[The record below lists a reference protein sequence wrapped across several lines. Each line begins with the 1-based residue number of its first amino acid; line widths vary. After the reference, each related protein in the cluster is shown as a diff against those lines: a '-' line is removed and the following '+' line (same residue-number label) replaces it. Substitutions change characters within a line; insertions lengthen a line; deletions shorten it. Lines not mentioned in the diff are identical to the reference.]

1 MFFINLLAMSIYF
14 NMKTNYF
21 KPLIILIIL
30 LIFTSFNTY
39 SQNDNDRKSKT
50 KKEKLYSEI
59 ITNEAKS
66 DSGIFDV
73 HKVDDKYYFE
83 INDSLI
89 GRDMMMVTRVVKMA
103 TEIPLSA
110 HKLSEQVIRW
120 EKFDNNI
127 LLKVASYSKFAN
139 DTLPINEAVSNSN
152 FEPIISSFSIVTRN
166 NKKQSL
172 VIDVTN
178 IFKSDVKVFGFP
190 QSRRKSYKI
199 SSLDS
204 KLSFIESIKS
214 FPLNIEVRHIKTYK
228 SSDSRNGQVSMLLN
242 NSIILLPKI
251 PMKRR
256 YFDQRVGWITSS
268 QVDYGLDNQEAETV
282 RYLRRWKLEVKDED
296 IEKFNKG
303 ELVEPKNPIVFYID
317 PGTPLKWR
325 KYIKQGIEDW
335 QAAFEEAGFKNAII
349 AKDPPSVDEDPDW
362 SAEDIRYSV
371 FRYLAS
377 TTINANGGQVA
388 DPRSGEILQF
398 DVNWYHNV
406 LKLLRNWWVVQTG
419 AINPEA
425 RSIELKNEVMGEGV
439 RFVAAH
445 EVGHAIGLP
454 HNMGSSS
461 AYPVDSLRSKTF
473 TKKYGTAPS
482 IMDYARWNYI
492 AQPGDE
498 GVALMPSYW
507 DTPNIGIYDK
517 YSIKWGYKPILDVSE
532 EEEIKILRSWIL
544 DKQNDLT
551 YRYGD
556 PGIDPSSQT
565 EDLGDNAIKASE
577 YGIANLKIIVPNL
590 IDWSTK
596 DGEGYD
602 DLNEMYNTVLSQFR
616 RYMGHVTTNIGG
628 VYQYYKTSNQDGAVY
643 NHVDKNHQKLCV
655 DFLHN
660 NLFETPHW
668 IIEKN
673 ILNKIEFAGITNRIR
688 SLQSSYLNSILDFG
702 RMARMI
708 ENEAINGSN
717 SYSLSEMM
725 DDLKNGLWKEL
736 KKQEKIDIYRRNL
749 QRSYINRLGYL
760 MKSEQEVRLGSYWS
774 NYVTRVKVDVSDI
787 RSVTMGTLLEL
798 KKELLKSEKKYSD
811 LNIKNHLNYCISLIN
826 SSLKV
831 N

>member
-1 MFFINLLAMSIYF
+1 MKIKSFICNPLFFVFTMFFSIEIF
-14 NMKTNYF
+14 SQKKIDEKKLTQTKT
-21 KPLIILIIL
+21 
-30 LIFTSFNTY
+30 
-39 SQNDNDRKSKT
+39 
-50 KKEKLYSEI
+50 YSEI
-59 ITNEAKS
+59 ITENAIT

-73 HKVDDKYYFE
+73 HKIDNKYYFE

-110 HKLSEQVIRW
+110 HKLSEQVIKW
-120 EKFDNNI
+120 EKFENNI
-127 LLKVASYSKFAN
+127 LLRVASYSKFAN

-152 FEPIISSFSIVTRN
+152 FEPIISSFKIEAK
-166 NKKQSL
+166 NKEKSSFL
-172 VIDVTN
+172 IDVTTL
-178 IFKSDVKVFGFP
+178 FKSDIKAFGFP

-204 KLSFIESIKS
+204 KLSFIETIKS

-228 SSDSRNGQVSMLLN
+228 SSETRNGQISMLLN
-242 NSIILLPKI
+242 NSIILLPKN

-256 YFDQRVGWITSS
+256 YFDQRVGWITSR
-268 QVDYGLDNQEAETV
+268 QIDYGLDNQEAETV
-282 RYLRRWKLEVKDED
+282 RYLRRWRLEVKEKD
-296 IEKFNKG
+296 IEKFKRG
-303 ELVEPKNPIVFYID
+303 ELVEPKNPIVFYVD
-317 PGTPLKWR
+317 PGTPIKWR

-349 AKDPPSVDEDPDW
+349 AKDPPTKDEDPDW
-362 SAEDIRYSV
+362 SPEDIRFSV

-406 LKLLRNWWVVQTG
+406 LKLLRDWWIVQTG
-419 AINPEA
+419 AVNPDA

-473 TKKYGTAPS
+473 TKKFGTAPS
-482 IMDYARWNYI
+482 IMDYARWNYV

-507 DTPNIGIYDK
+507 DTPNIGLYDK
-517 YSIKWGYKPILDVSE
+517 YSIMWGYKPILGVSAE
-532 EEEIKILRSWIL
+532 EEKKILQSWIL
-544 DKQNDLT
+544 EKQDDLT

-565 EDLGDNAIKASE
+565 EDLGDNAVKASE
-577 YGIANLKIIVPNL
+577 YGIANLKRIVPEL
-590 IDWSTK
+590 INWSTV
-596 DGEGYD
+596 DGED
-602 DLNEMYNTVLSQFR
+602 FNDLKEMYNTVLSQFR
-616 RYMGHVTTNIGG
+616 RYMGHVTNNVGG
-628 VYQYYKTSNQDGAVY
+628 VYQFYKTSDQDGAVY
-643 NHVDKNHQKLCV
+643 SHVDKNHQKLCIN
-655 DFLHN
+655 FLHTH
-660 NLFETPHW
+660 LFDTPNW

-673 ILNKIEFAGITNRIR
+673 ILDKIEFAGITNRIR
-688 SLQSSYLNSILDFG
+688 SIQSTYLNSLLDFG

-708 ENEAINGSN
+708 ENEALNGINA
-717 SYSLSEMM
+717 YTLSQMM
-725 DDLKNGLWKEL
+725 NDLKKGLWKEL
-736 KKQEKIDIYRRNL
+736 YKKEKIDIYRRNL

-760 MKSEQEVRLGSYWS
+760 MKNQQEIRSGSYWS
-774 NYVTRVKVDVSDI
+774 SYTTPIKVDVSDI
-787 RSVTMGTLLEL
+787 RSITMSILIDL
-798 KKELLKSEKKYSD
+798 KKDLLKYHKKYSD
-811 LNIKNHLNYCISLIN
+811 KNLKAHLNYCIELIN
-826 SSLKV
+826 NALITKT
-831 N
+831 NN

>member
-1 MFFINLLAMSIYF
+1 MKIKSFISNLVLFVLTIFFS
-14 NMKTNYF
+14 TE
-21 KPLIILIIL
+21 
-30 LIFTSFNTY
+30 IF
-39 SQNDNDRKSKT
+39 SQKKIDEKKLTQT
-50 KKEKLYSEI
+50 KKYSEI
-59 ITNEAKS
+59 ITENAIT

-73 HKVDDKYYFE
+73 HKIDNKYYFE

-110 HKLSEQVIRW
+110 HKLSEQVIKW
-120 EKFDNNI
+120 EKFENNI
-127 LLKVASYSKFAN
+127 LLRVASYSKFAN

-152 FEPIISSFSIVTRN
+152 FEPIISSFKIEAKNIEKS
-166 NKKQSL
+166 SFL
-172 VIDVTN
+172 IDVTTL
-178 IFKSDVKVFGFP
+178 FKSDIKVFGFP

-204 KLSFIESIKS
+204 KLSFIETIKS

-228 SSDSRNGQVSMLLN
+228 SSETRNGQISMLLN
-242 NSIILLPKI
+242 NSIILLPKN
-251 PMKRR
+251 PMKKR
-256 YFDQRVGWITSS
+256 YFDQRVGWITSR
-268 QVDYGLDNQEAETV
+268 QIDYGLDNQEAETI
-282 RYLRRWKLEVKDED
+282 RYLRRWRLEVKEED
-296 IEKFNKG
+296 IEKFKRG
-303 ELVEPKNPIVFYID
+303 ELVEPKNPIVFYVD
-317 PGTPLKWR
+317 PGTPIKWR

-349 AKDPPSVDEDPDW
+349 AKDPPTKDEDPDW
-362 SAEDIRYSV
+362 SPEDIRYSV

-419 AINPEA
+419 AVNPNA

-473 TKKYGTAPS
+473 TKKFGTAPS
-482 IMDYARWNYI
+482 IMDYARWNYV

-507 DTPNIGIYDK
+507 DTPNIGLYDK
-517 YSIKWGYKPILDVSE
+517 YSIKWGYKPILGVSAE
-532 EEEIKILRSWIL
+532 EEKKILQGWIL
-544 DKQNDLT
+544 EKQDDLT

-565 EDLGDNAIKASE
+565 EDLGDNAVKASE
-577 YGIANLKIIVPNL
+577 YGIANLKRIVPEL
-590 IDWSTK
+590 INWSTV
-596 DGEGYD
+596 DGED
-602 DLNEMYNTVLSQFR
+602 FNDLKEMYNTVLSQFR
-616 RYMGHVTTNIGG
+616 RYMGHVTNNVGG
-628 VYQYYKTSNQDGAVY
+628 VYQFYKTSDQNGAVY
-643 NHVDKNHQKLCV
+643 SHVDKNHQKLCIK
-655 DFLHN
+655 FLNTH
-660 NLFETPHW
+660 LFETPDW

-673 ILNKIEFAGITNRIR
+673 ILDKIEFAGITNRIR
-688 SLQSSYLNSILDFG
+688 SIQSSYLNSLLDFG

-708 ENEAINGSN
+708 ENEALNGTN
-717 SYSLSEMM
+717 AYTLSQMM
-725 DDLKNGLWKEL
+725 NDLKKGLWKEL
-736 KKQEKIDIYRRNL
+736 YKKEKIDIYRRNL

-760 MKSEQEVRLGSYWS
+760 MKNQQEIRSGSYWS
-774 NYVTRVKVDVSDI
+774 NYITPIKVDVSDV
-787 RSVTMGTLLEL
+787 RSITMSVLVDL
-798 KKELLKSEKKYSD
+798 KKDILKYSKKYSD
-811 LNIKNHLNYCISLIN
+811 KNLKAHLNYCIELIN
-826 SSLKV
+826 NALITKT

>member
-1 MFFINLLAMSIYF
+1 MKIKSFISNLLLF
-14 NMKTNYF
+14 VFT
-21 KPLIILIIL
+21 
-30 LIFTSFNTY
+30 IFFSNEIF
-39 SQNDNDRKSKT
+39 SQ
-50 KKEKLYSEI
+50 KKIDEKLSQTKTYSEI
-59 ITNEAKS
+59 ITENAIT

-73 HKVDDKYYFE
+73 HKIDNKYYFE

-110 HKLSEQVIRW
+110 HKLSEQVIKW
-120 EKFDNNI
+120 EKFENNI
-127 LLKVASYSKFAN
+127 LLRVASYSKFAN

-152 FEPIISSFSIVTRN
+152 FEPIISSFKIEAK
-166 NKKQSL
+166 NKEKSSFL
-172 VIDVTN
+172 IDVTTLFN
-178 IFKSDVKVFGFP
+178 SDIKVFGFP

-204 KLSFIESIKS
+204 KLSFIETIKS

-228 SSDSRNGQVSMLLN
+228 SSETRNGQISMLLN
-242 NSIILLPKI
+242 NSIILLPKN
-251 PMKRR
+251 PMKKR
-256 YFDQRVGWITSS
+256 YFDQRVGWITSR
-268 QVDYGLDNQEAETV
+268 QIDYGLDNQEAETI
-282 RYLRRWKLEVKDED
+282 RYLRRWRLEVKEKD
-296 IEKFNKG
+296 IEKFKRG
-303 ELVEPKNPIVFYID
+303 ELVEPKNPIVFYVD
-317 PGTPLKWR
+317 PGTPIKWR

-349 AKDPPSVDEDPDW
+349 AKDPPSKDEDPDW
-362 SAEDIRYSV
+362 SPEDIRYSV

-419 AINPEA
+419 AVNPNA

-473 TKKYGTAPS
+473 TKKFGTSPS
-482 IMDYARWNYI
+482 IMDYARWNYV

-507 DTPNIGIYDK
+507 DTPNIGLYDK
-517 YSIKWGYKPILDVSE
+517 YSIKWGYKPILGVSAE
-532 EEEIKILRSWIL
+532 EEKKILQGWIL
-544 DKQNDLT
+544 EKQDDLT

-565 EDLGDNAIKASE
+565 EDLGDNAVKASE
-577 YGIANLKIIVPNL
+577 YGIANLKRIVPEL
-590 IDWSTK
+590 INWSTV
-596 DGEGYD
+596 DGED
-602 DLNEMYNTVLSQFR
+602 FNDLREMYNTVLSQFR
-616 RYMGHVTTNIGG
+616 RYMGHVTNNVGG
-628 VYQYYKTSNQDGAVY
+628 VYQFYKTSDQNGAVY
-643 NHVDKNHQKLCV
+643 SHVDKNHQKLCIK
-655 DFLHN
+655 FLNTH
-660 NLFETPHW
+660 LFETPDW

-673 ILNKIEFAGITNRIR
+673 ILDKIEFAGITNRIR
-688 SLQSSYLNSILDFG
+688 SIQSSYLNSLLDFG

-708 ENEAINGSN
+708 ENEALNGTN
-717 SYSLSEMM
+717 AYTLSQMM
-725 DDLKNGLWKEL
+725 NDLKKGLWKEL
-736 KKQEKIDIYRRNL
+736 YKKEKIDIYRRNL

-760 MKSEQEVRLGSYWS
+760 MKNQQEIRSGSYWS
-774 NYVTRVKVDVSDI
+774 NYITPIKVDVSDI
-787 RSVTMGTLLEL
+787 RSITMSVLVEL
-798 KKELLKSEKKYSD
+798 KKDLLKFSKKYSD
-811 LNIKNHLNYCISLIN
+811 KNLKAHLNYCIELIN
-826 SSLKV
+826 DALITKT

>member
-1 MFFINLLAMSIYF
+1 MKIKSFISNLLLF
-14 NMKTNYF
+14 VFT
-21 KPLIILIIL
+21 
-30 LIFTSFNTY
+30 IFFSNEIF
-39 SQNDNDRKSKT
+39 SQ
-50 KKEKLYSEI
+50 KKIDEKLSQTKTYSEI
-59 ITNEAKS
+59 ITENAIT

-73 HKVDDKYYFE
+73 HKIDNKYYFE

-110 HKLSEQVIRW
+110 HKLSEQVIKW
-120 EKFDNNI
+120 EKFENNI
-127 LLKVASYSKFAN
+127 LLRVASYSKFAN

-152 FEPIISSFSIVTRN
+152 FEPIISSFKIEAK
-166 NKKQSL
+166 NKEKSSFL
-172 VIDVTN
+172 IDVTTLFN
-178 IFKSDVKVFGFP
+178 SDIKVFGFP

-204 KLSFIESIKS
+204 KLSFIETIKS

-228 SSDSRNGQVSMLLN
+228 SSETRNGQISMLLN
-242 NSIILLPKI
+242 NSIILLPKN
-251 PMKRR
+251 PMKKR
-256 YFDQRVGWITSS
+256 YFDQRVGWITSR
-268 QVDYGLDNQEAETV
+268 QIDYGLDNQEAETI
-282 RYLRRWKLEVKDED
+282 RYLRRWRLEVKEKD
-296 IEKFNKG
+296 IEKFKRG
-303 ELVEPKNPIVFYID
+303 ELVEPKNPIVFYVD
-317 PGTPLKWR
+317 PGTPIKWR

-349 AKDPPSVDEDPDW
+349 AKDPPSKDEDPDW
-362 SAEDIRYSV
+362 SPEDIRYSV

-419 AINPEA
+419 AVNPNA

-473 TKKYGTAPS
+473 TKKFGTAPS
-482 IMDYARWNYI
+482 IMDYARWNYV

-507 DTPNIGIYDK
+507 DTPNIGLYDK
-517 YSIKWGYKPILDVSE
+517 YSIKWGYKPILGVSAE
-532 EEEIKILRSWIL
+532 EEKKILQGWIL
-544 DKQNDLT
+544 EKQDDLT

-565 EDLGDNAIKASE
+565 EDLGDNAVKASE
-577 YGIANLKIIVPNL
+577 YGIANLKRIVPEL
-590 IDWSTK
+590 INWSTV
-596 DGEGYD
+596 DGED
-602 DLNEMYNTVLSQFR
+602 FNDLREMYNTVLSQFR
-616 RYMGHVTTNIGG
+616 RYMGHVTNNVGG
-628 VYQYYKTSNQDGAVY
+628 VYQFYKTSDQNGAVY
-643 NHVDKNHQKLCV
+643 SHVDKNHQKLCIK
-655 DFLHN
+655 FLNTH
-660 NLFETPHW
+660 LFETPDW

-673 ILNKIEFAGITNRIR
+673 ILDKIEFAGITNRIR
-688 SLQSSYLNSILDFG
+688 SIQSSYLNSLLDFG

-708 ENEAINGSN
+708 ENEALNGTN
-717 SYSLSEMM
+717 AYTLSQMM
-725 DDLKNGLWKEL
+725 NDLKKGLWKEL
-736 KKQEKIDIYRRNL
+736 YKKEKIDIYRRNL

-760 MKSEQEVRLGSYWS
+760 MKNQQEIRSGSYWS
-774 NYVTRVKVDVSDI
+774 NYITPIKVDVSDI
-787 RSVTMGTLLEL
+787 RSTTMSVLVEL
-798 KKELLKSEKKYSD
+798 KKDLLKFSKKYSD
-811 LNIKNHLNYCISLIN
+811 KNLKAHLNYCIELIN
-826 SSLKV
+826 NALITKT

>member
-1 MFFINLLAMSIYF
+1 MKIKSFISNLLLF
-14 NMKTNYF
+14 VFT
-21 KPLIILIIL
+21 
-30 LIFTSFNTY
+30 IFFSNEIF
-39 SQNDNDRKSKT
+39 SQ
-50 KKEKLYSEI
+50 KKIDEKLSQTKTYSEI
-59 ITNEAKS
+59 ITENAIT

-73 HKVDDKYYFE
+73 HKIDNKYYFE

-110 HKLSEQVIRW
+110 HKLSEQVIKW
-120 EKFDNNI
+120 EKFENNI
-127 LLKVASYSKFAN
+127 LLRVASYSKFAN

-152 FEPIISSFSIVTRN
+152 FEPIISSFKIEAK
-166 NKKQSL
+166 NKEKSSFL
-172 VIDVTN
+172 IDVTTLFN
-178 IFKSDVKVFGFP
+178 SDIKVFGFP

-204 KLSFIESIKS
+204 KLSFIETIKS

-228 SSDSRNGQVSMLLN
+228 SSETRNGQISMLLN
-242 NSIILLPKI
+242 NSIILLPKN
-251 PMKRR
+251 PMKKR
-256 YFDQRVGWITSS
+256 YFDQRVGWITSR
-268 QVDYGLDNQEAETV
+268 QIDYGLDNQEAETI
-282 RYLRRWKLEVKDED
+282 RYLRRWRLEVKEKD
-296 IEKFNKG
+296 IEKFKRG
-303 ELVEPKNPIVFYID
+303 ELVEPKNPIVFYVD
-317 PGTPLKWR
+317 PGTPIKWR

-349 AKDPPSVDEDPDW
+349 AKDPPSKNEDPDW
-362 SAEDIRYSV
+362 SPEDIRYSV

-419 AINPEA
+419 AVNPNA

-473 TKKYGTAPS
+473 TKKFGTSPS
-482 IMDYARWNYI
+482 IMDYARWNYV

-507 DTPNIGIYDK
+507 DTPNIGLYDK
-517 YSIKWGYKPILDVSE
+517 YSIKWGYKPILGVSAE
-532 EEEIKILRSWIL
+532 EEKKILQGWIL
-544 DKQNDLT
+544 EKQDDLT

-565 EDLGDNAIKASE
+565 EDLGDNAVKASE
-577 YGIANLKIIVPNL
+577 YGIANLKRIVPEL
-590 IDWSTK
+590 INWSTV
-596 DGEGYD
+596 DGED
-602 DLNEMYNTVLSQFR
+602 FNDLREMYNTVLSQFR
-616 RYMGHVTTNIGG
+616 RYMGHVTNNVGG
-628 VYQYYKTSNQDGAVY
+628 VYQFYKTSDQNGAVY
-643 NHVDKNHQKLCV
+643 SHVDKNHQKLCIK
-655 DFLHN
+655 FLNTH
-660 NLFETPHW
+660 LFETPDW

-673 ILNKIEFAGITNRIR
+673 ILDKIEFAGITNRIR
-688 SLQSSYLNSILDFG
+688 SIQSSYLNSLLDFG

-708 ENEAINGSN
+708 ENEALNGTN
-717 SYSLSEMM
+717 AYTLSQMM
-725 DDLKNGLWKEL
+725 NDLKKGLWKEL
-736 KKQEKIDIYRRNL
+736 YKKEKIDIYRRNL

-760 MKSEQEVRLGSYWS
+760 MKNQQEIRSGSYWS
-774 NYVTRVKVDVSDI
+774 NYITPIKVDVSDI
-787 RSVTMGTLLEL
+787 RSTTMSVLVEL
-798 KKELLKSEKKYSD
+798 KKDLLKFSKKYSD
-811 LNIKNHLNYCISLIN
+811 KNLKAHLNYCIELIN
-826 SSLKV
+826 NALITKT

>member
-1 MFFINLLAMSIYF
+1 MKIKSFISNLLLF
-14 NMKTNYF
+14 LFT
-21 KPLIILIIL
+21 
-30 LIFTSFNTY
+30 IFFSTEIFA
-39 SQNDNDRKSKT
+39 Q
-50 KKEKLYSEI
+50 KKIDEKLTQTKTYSEI
-59 ITNEAKS
+59 ITENAIT

-73 HKVDDKYYFE
+73 HKIDNKYYFE

-110 HKLSEQVIRW
+110 HKLSEQVIKW
-120 EKFDNNI
+120 EKFENNI
-127 LLKVASYSKFAN
+127 LLRVASYSKFAN

-152 FEPIISSFSIVTRN
+152 FEPIISSFKIEAK
-166 NKKQSL
+166 NKEKSSFL
-172 VIDVTN
+172 IDVTTLFN
-178 IFKSDVKVFGFP
+178 SDIKVFGFP

-204 KLSFIESIKS
+204 KLSFIETIKS

-228 SSDSRNGQVSMLLN
+228 SSETRNGQISMLLN
-242 NSIILLPKI
+242 NSIILLPKN
-251 PMKRR
+251 PMKKR
-256 YFDQRVGWITSS
+256 YFDQRVGWITSR
-268 QVDYGLDNQEAETV
+268 QIDYGLDNQEAETI
-282 RYLRRWKLEVKDED
+282 RYLRRWRLEVKEKD
-296 IEKFNKG
+296 IEKFKRG
-303 ELVEPKNPIVFYID
+303 ELVEPKNPIVFYVD
-317 PGTPLKWR
+317 PGTPIKWR

-349 AKDPPSVDEDPDW
+349 AKDPPSKDEDPDW
-362 SAEDIRYSV
+362 SPEDIRYSV

-419 AINPEA
+419 AVNPDA

-473 TKKYGTAPS
+473 TKKFGTAPS
-482 IMDYARWNYI
+482 IMDYARWNYV

-507 DTPNIGIYDK
+507 DTPNIGLYDK
-517 YSIKWGYKPILDVSE
+517 YSIKWGYKPILGVSTE
-532 EEEIKILRSWIL
+532 EEKKILQGWIL
-544 DKQNDLT
+544 EKQDDLT

-565 EDLGDNAIKASE
+565 EDLGDNAVKASE
-577 YGIANLKIIVPNL
+577 YGIANLKRIVPEL
-590 IDWSTK
+590 INWSTV
-596 DGEGYD
+596 DGED
-602 DLNEMYNTVLSQFR
+602 FNDLREMYNTVLSQFR
-616 RYMGHVTTNIGG
+616 RYMGHVTNNVGG
-628 VYQYYKTSNQDGAVY
+628 VYQFYKTSDQNGAVY
-643 NHVDKNHQKLCV
+643 SHVDKNHQKLCIK
-655 DFLHN
+655 FLNTH
-660 NLFETPHW
+660 LFETPDW

-673 ILNKIEFAGITNRIR
+673 ILDKIEFAGITNRIR
-688 SLQSSYLNSILDFG
+688 SIQSSYLNSLLDFG

-708 ENEAINGSN
+708 ENEALNGTN
-717 SYSLSEMM
+717 AYTLSQMM
-725 DDLKNGLWKEL
+725 NDLKKGLWKEL
-736 KKQEKIDIYRRNL
+736 YKKEKIDIYRRNL

-760 MKSEQEVRLGSYWS
+760 MKNQQEIRSGSYWS
-774 NYVTRVKVDVSDI
+774 NYITPIKVDVSDI
-787 RSVTMGTLLEL
+787 RSITMSVLVEL
-798 KKELLKSEKKYSD
+798 KKDLLKFSKKYSD
-811 LNIKNHLNYCISLIN
+811 KNLKAHLNYCIELIN
-826 SSLKV
+826 NALITKT